1 MGRQLGDCSG
11 FLVQEEEGEVRV
23 KLQHEGSN
31 AGLLDWVKLHTWEV
45 DRAWVCPVG
54 VRWVDIVRFYRFHNN
69 LERFGL
75 FFFILGERIN
85 YPTSACNRIG
95 GMKRYSLTY

>member
-1 MGRQLGDCSG
+1 MDWFVGRQLGDCSG
-11 FLVQEEEGEVRV
+11 FLVKEEEEGEVTV

-54 VRWVDIVRFYRFHNN
+54 VR
-69 LERFGL
+69 
-75 FFFILGERIN
+75 
-85 YPTSACNRIG
+85 
-95 GMKRYSLTY
+95 

>member
-11 FLVQEEEGEVRV
+11 FLVQEEEEEVTV

-54 VRWVDIVRFYRFHNN
+54 VR
-69 LERFGL
+69 
-75 FFFILGERIN
+75 
-85 YPTSACNRIG
+85 
-95 GMKRYSLTY
+95 

>member
-11 FLVQEEEGEVRV
+11 FLVEEEEEEEEEGGEVRV

-54 VRWVDIVRFYRFHNN
+54 VRWVARMRFYRFNSN
-69 LERFGL
+69 LEK
-75 FFFILGERIN
+75 I
-85 YPTSACNRIG
+85 
-95 GMKRYSLTY
+95 